1 MEISQESKNNDKSE
15 SWARKKEDN
24 FEKIQGIMKI
34 NPLIASA
41 VVVSTSGLDN
51 FWPRFFTNKN
61 SGQLLGGDKAS
72 LGPQDRFQRQK
83 RIDDEVTVIDGNSI
97 PESGVLR

>member
-1 MEISQESKNNDKSE
+1 MQLLFQPQVWTI
-15 SWARKKEDN
+15 
-24 FEKIQGIMKI
+24 
-34 NPLIASA
+34 
-41 VVVSTSGLDN
+41 
-51 FWPRFFTNKN
+51 FTAILENKN

>member
-1 MEISQESKNNDKSE
+1 MTEI
-15 SWARKKEDN
+15 
-24 FEKIQGIMKI
+24 FE
-34 NPLIASA
+34 
-41 VVVSTSGLDN
+41 
-51 FWPRFFTNKN
+51 NKN
-61 SGQLLGGDKAS
+61 SGQLLGGDTAS